1 MRGLRALLLVTAA
14 VFLLASGKPET
25 EWKQLFN
32 GKDLSGWKHVGPGEM
47 TVGDGLIETHG
58 GMGLL
63 YWTGGKIGHF
73 KLRVIFKVRD
83 FKDTSGV
90 YIPISLQ
97 PRVPLLPIHFG
108 VACDMDNH

>member
-1 MRGLRALLLVTAA
+1 MRGLRALLVAAAA

-47 TVGDGLIETHG
+47 TVADGLIETHG

-63 YWTGGKIGHF
+63 YWTGGESGRLQ
-73 KLRVIFKVRD
+73 LRAAFHMRQLNPNAR
-83 FKDTSGV
+83 G
-90 YIPISLQ
+90 YIPI
-97 PRVPLLPIHFG
+97 PPATG
-108 VACDMDNH
+108 

>member
-1 MRGLRALLLVTAA
+1 MRGLRALLVAAAA

-47 TVGDGLIETHG
+47 TVADGLIETHG

-63 YWTGGKIGHF
+63 YWTGGENWPF
-73 KLRVIFKVRD
+73 KLPRGFK
-83 FKDTSGV
+83 
-90 YIPISLQ
+90 Q
-97 PRVPLLPIHFG
+97 PGFHAKFRCLTPLPP
-108 VACDMDNH
+108 DPRR